1 MGMRRHDAVLVLDF
15 GSQYSHLIARRV
27 REQGVYSEI
36 LPHDVGV
43 EEIESLSARFNVKGI
58 VLSGGP
64 ASVLDEGAPGIDAR
78 ILELGLPVL
87 GICYGH
93 QLLARIAGGRV
104 GPAEKKEY
112 GATYVTIDKPVGV
125 LKGLERRERVW
136 MSHGDVVFEV
146 PEGYEVLAHSEN
158 TPVAAFRHK
167 EKPIY
172 GLQWHPEVS
181 HTDKG
186 AQMIRN
192 FLFEVCGCEA
202 TWRMEHVVDQLV
214 EEVRAE
220 VGESKAIIALSGG
233 VDSSVAAALAARAV
247 GDKLTAVFVDTGFMR
262 EGEPEAVKKLFEAM
276 GVKLVVV
283 NAQDRFFKRL
293 EGVVDPEEKRK
304 IIGEEFIRVFEEVAR
319 EVGAECLIQGT
330 IYPDRIESGFRKL
343 SDRIKTH
350 HNVAGLPER
359 IKFKKIVEPLRDLY
373 KDEVRKIAEILGL
386 PRELVHRQ
394 PFPGPG
400 LAVRVIGE
408 VTREKVEIVRKADR
422 IVREEIERSGLGERL
437 WQYFAVLTNTRSTG
451 VKGDARAYGYV
462 VAVRIVESREG
473 MTASFAKVPYEVL
486 ERISTRITNEIP
498 EVTRVVY
505 DITHKPPAT
514 IEWE

>member
-1 MGMRRHDAVLVLDF
+1 MRRHDAVLVLDF

-112 GATYVTIDKPVGV
+112 GATYVTIEKPVGV

-359 IKFKKIVEPLRDLY
+359 VKFKKIVEPLRDLY

-462 VAVRIVESREG
+462 VAVRIVESR
-473 MTASFAKVPYEVL
+473 
-486 ERISTRITNEIP
+486 
-498 EVTRVVY
+498 
-505 DITHKPPAT
+505 
-514 IEWE
+514 